1 MVFLYKNG
9 VNSLLLRLLTIIFF
23 ITAIALT
30 GCKENPNITEVKQN
44 VKEMMAA
51 YVRKDIDGY
60 MSYFLPDVLVNEDGV
75 KELLNYKSYRKFVL
89 KEFKASDKQELQY
102 NLLKPEITITPDGKS
117 SVSVAIE
124 GTLILHA
131 NGSSKTRH
139 LSMSFDFVKDEG
151 KWKVSAAA
159 S

>member
-1 MVFLYKNG
+1 MVFLYENSMNG
-9 VNSLLLRLLTIIFF
+9 LLWRLLTTVLFMM
-23 ITAIALT
+23 TKALT
-30 GCKENPNITEVKQN
+30 GCKENTNITEVKHN

-51 YVRKDIDGY
+51 YERKDIDGY
-60 MSYFLPDVLVNEDGV
+60 MSYFLPGVLVKEDDV
-75 KELLNYKSYRKFVL
+75 KALLNYNNYREFVL

-117 SVSVAIE
+117 SVSIAVK
-124 GTLILHA
+124 GTLILHT

-139 LSMSFDFVKDEG
+139 LNMSFDFVKNEG